1 MIRVFPGK
9 GPSSH
14 PLATGYLI
22 DGKVA
27 IDAPE
32 GVLYPNP
39 EMIILTHEHCDHITG
54 ISAHSCKVCASP
66 AAIKE
71 IEIGHSFCKE
81 LGLPEIKNANI
92 RPLKDGERLKFPD
105 FTLRILHTPGHCP
118 GAICIYLEEKKYL
131 FSGDTVFPDLMLPNL
146 SLPRSDP
153 FQLLKSYEK
162 LSKLKIEKFFPGHGE
177 PFSSPGYME
186 NVKEA
191 LSAIMH

>member
-1 MIRVFPGK
+1 MIEVFPGK
-9 GPSSH
+9 SPARR
-14 PLATGYLI
+14 PLSTGYLI
-22 DGKVA
+22 DNKVA

-54 ISAHSCKVCASP
+54 ISFHSCKICASP
-66 AAIKE
+66 TAAKE
-71 IEIGHSFCKE
+71 MEIGHSFCKE
-81 LGLPEIKNANI
+81 LGLPEVKSAQI
-92 RPLKDGERLKFPD
+92 RPLKDNELLKFPN
-105 FTLRILHTPGHCP
+105 FSLRILHTPGHCP
-118 GAICIYLEEKKYL
+118 GSICIYLEEKKFL

-153 FQLLKSYEK
+153 SLLLQSYER

-177 PFSSPGYME
+177 PFSAPGYME

-191 LSAIMH
+191 LSAILG